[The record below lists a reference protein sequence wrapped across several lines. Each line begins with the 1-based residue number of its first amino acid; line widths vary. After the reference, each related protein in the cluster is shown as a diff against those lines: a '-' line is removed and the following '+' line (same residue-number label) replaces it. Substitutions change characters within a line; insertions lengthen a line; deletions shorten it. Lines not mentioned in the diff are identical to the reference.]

1 MATTITPYGPNLALA
16 PFPARTRTSNHA
28 LLLHRTYN
36 NYKPF
41 LRGSMAV
48 ARVGF
53 NSPGFFPD
61 PDAAESVVRDLF
73 GRAESVLYTIAD
85 AAVSSSDSVP
95 GATKQSSDWL
105 SGITYYMESV
115 LKVGKRKKLISLILN
130 GAVNKIPQNALFL
143 CVLGSKGRAIDVARS
158 IRLWFRYN
166 TIDCYCKGCHFSFD
180 KETGI
185 LILCMYVCICVMYV
199 WIIW

>member
-1 MATTITPYGPNLALA
+1 MATAITPYGPNLALY
-16 PFPARTRTSNHA
+16 PFPARTTTSSNHP
-28 LLLHRTYN
+28 LLLHRTYH

-61 PDAAESVVRDLF
+61 PDTAESLVRDLF

-85 AAVSSSDSVP
+85 AAVSSSDGVTD
-95 GATKQSSDWL
+95 ATKQSSDWL

-115 LKVGKRKKLISLILN
+115 LKVGERRKKNSFLCRKRKFPKTN
-130 GAVNKIPQNALFL
+130 
-143 CVLGSKGRAIDVARS
+143 C
-158 IRLWFRYN
+158 
-166 TIDCYCKGCHFSFD
+166 FSVF
-180 KETGI
+180 
-185 LILCMYVCICVMYV
+185 
-199 WIIW
+199 